1 MFYFVCLS
9 LNDLGKKFVFSL
21 IKTCNIQQEFRMST
35 ILLSLTCQGNH
46 CVLFFLFSQEL
57 CEGMLLLGCIKE
69 VTVFELVISLPN
81 GLTGFVPV
89 TQISDA
95 YSELLSK
102 QVTQGELLEVRLWV
116 RAVISVWDVGENKSE
131 ST

>member
-1 MFYFVCLS
+1 
-9 LNDLGKKFVFSL
+9 
-21 IKTCNIQQEFRMST
+21 MST
-35 ILLSLTCQGNH
+35 TLLSLTCQGNH

-57 CEGMLLLGCIKE
+57 CEGMLFLGCIKE

-89 TQISDA
+89 THISDA

-102 QVTQGELLEVRLWV
+102 QVTQGELLEVSMWV
-116 RAVISVWDVGENKSE
+116 RAVISVWELGEINSE
-131 ST
+131 STLKTC